1 MPHYHMAAF
10 AYAIPTSPSPLL
22 RRPKPCGPFLAAAA
36 ECLRPIVPTVDAG
49 SPPFLAAVPVAVPV
63 AVPIPV
69 PVVPIDLPHPRPRR
83 PCRPSPPPSPSS
95 LSTFPIPV
103 PIPVVPVDLPHPR
116 PRRPYR
122 PSPSRPRSYSI
133 LSSTVDSRRPNPSV
147 APSSSRRPNPAAAP
161 SSTTVGRDRVMAAQR
176 ARRQPLLCLRS
187 ALQRT
192 RSA

>member
-1 MPHYHMAAF
+1 MRFQLLPPPCCGDPNPAAPF
-10 AYAIPTSPSPLL
+10 SPPLPSACDPSS
-22 RRPKPCGPFLAAAA
+22 RRPTLVLLPF
-36 ECLRPIVPTVDAG
+36 
-49 SPPFLAAVPVAVPV
+49 SQ
-63 AVPIPV
+63 
-69 PVVPIDLPHPRPRR
+69 
-83 PCRPSPPPSPSS
+83 PSLSPSPSS

-103 PIPVVPVDLPHPR
+103 PVVPVDLPHPR
-116 PRRPYR
+116 RPCR
-122 PSPSRPRSYSI
+122 PSPSRPHSYSI

-161 SSTTVGRDRVMAAQR
+161 SSATVGRDKVTATQR